1 MSFNLFLYYCAV
13 FGAYAALSAAFISR
27 LVTQGVTSELLQSV
41 IDGALVGA
49 LISFA
54 VGVLDTVWS
63 TGKSDIKRLVI
74 RSLGAGFVG
83 LFGGILGGVTGSV
96 IVRIT
101 GVQFFV
107 LIGWTISG
115 LLIGLSLG
123 LFDLVFALATKSP
136 APHDNKIKNGLM
148 GGALGGF
155 LGGAFF
161 LFFKLSLGA
170 IFGRENLLSASGL
183 GFVALGAAV
192 GFFIGLA
199 QVVLKEAWVRV
210 EAGKRVG
217 KELILSKPETFFGRA
232 ETCDIGLF
240 GDNSIEKI
248 HAKLLMQKN
257 RYLIADAG
265 SASGTFLNDQK
276 VTKPTELKA
285 GDLIRLGSY
294 LLRFN
299 EKPGKKK

>member
-1 MSFNLFLYYCAV
+1 MSFNLFLYYCAI

-27 LVTQGVTSELLQSV
+27 LATHSIGSELVQSI

-49 LISFA
+49 FISFA
-54 VGVLDTVWS
+54 VGALDTIWS

-74 RSLGAGFVG
+74 RSMGAGFVG
-83 LFGGILGGVTGSV
+83 VFGGVLGGVVGSL
-96 IVRIT
+96 IVKIT

-107 LIGWTISG
+107 LAGWTIS
-115 LLIGLSLG
+115 G
-123 LFDLVFALATKSP
+123 LFDLVFALATKSTP
-136 APHDNKIKNGLM
+136 PHDNKIKNGLM
-148 GGALGGF
+148 GGAFGGF

-183 GFVALGAAV
+183 GFVALGASV

-210 EAGKRVG
+210 EAGKRIG

-240 GDNSIEKI
+240 GDNTIEKI
-248 HAKLLMQKN
+248 HAKVLMQKN

-265 SASGTFLNDQK
+265 SVSGTFLNEQK
-276 VTKPTELKA
+276 VTKPMELKA
-285 GDLIRLGSY
+285 GDMIRLGSY
-294 LLRFN
+294 ILRFN